1 MDMTFSKEY
10 TEMKDEPCDPPPKET
25 VQNGRPSS
33 NPIITESYPESIKE
47 MSLKWQNEGRNG
59 LNVSK
64 LDMRMHSENET
75 GSRLSNLEERKLHI
89 ELSGMEEKKL
99 QIDEEGNRPKL
110 IEDEDRYQLPDTQN
124 HELRN
129 SENSN
134 LHSASSS
141 QDNRNLASPIH
152 SPANEGRGMRLSNVP
167 IPVHLHLDR
176 HHRQEHLVGEP
187 QLHVQEMSSTV
198 SSPVPGPKASPVNN
212 NLKCLVCGDKSSGIH
227 YGVLACEGCKGFFR
241 RALQDVGD
249 PARKKCFYSKNCDI
263 TILTRNR
270 CQYCRLQKCLALGM
284 SRSAA
289 KLGRRSRKMRDLIR
303 SIEDKQTEQALHGLL
318 SLNTDQESR
327 QIIDGLDSNG
337 VNINRQ
343 EINQLSVAALQ
354 LLLKQRAEC
363 GPNYPRQR
371 HMPTPPRHDSP
382 KLDGHLISHAPHGQ
396 LSPHDNDQ
404 PLDLSDES
412 NLSTNQDPQL
422 SAIRTSLPLN
432 LITTAS
438 RAQVMGSILNMQ
450 SQLPFH
456 LPPSPLAIK
465 TEDGH
470 IDDRR
475 SEFLPMFDPALI
487 AASRNS
493 PSSFTTQSIVA
504 QQLAVQ
510 QQLAA
515 ARHLIVQQQLAQANG
530 SNAINSSFSNLPVN
544 HSLMSSAASMS
555 VNSNHGHEESDNQ
568 DANETR
574 CSNSPSSKSVIVQHT
589 SLDLRKVIKEEES
602 IKHSRSPIKKRPYVP
617 SNPDNRDEK
626 SEVAYKH
633 SRLSTDSSSSSR
645 SYSSEGQPVSTSDRS
660 PNSTPYTAVPV
671 SSAHMNFHAAHSP
684 LNRHLEDISQRGSPQ
699 SFYQREAIHA
709 EYSRVVSPEYQS
721 MASSEKVKGS
731 QGDHHTAVVAPIVQ
745 NRYTSQIS
753 REEEARLTVPL
764 LTYKIHDSFYTT
776 FTFLKPRL
784 EEMHYKLRNYQG
796 SESMDGII
804 NRLVSEHMDKS
815 SSFQA
820 LDGRPLKSGE
830 VCWNSFQSLLNKS
843 IQDVINF
850 AKKIPG
856 FTNLDQEDQ
865 ISLIKGGCFEVA
877 CVVHAQFIDADSNTI
892 FLDGHNA
899 LVKREDMKRGFPLGE
914 HFVELMFNLCIRFN
928 TFKLGDAEKAL
939 FSALV
944 LISPDRQG
952 LKNREKVSKLQELM
966 IQALQSQVTATHPDE
981 SGLFP
986 RLLMSISSLREL
998 GVEHRRMLGSLKG
1011 QISFAHDLYAETFD
1025 LLS

>member
-1 MDMTFSKEY
+1 MMDENTLSDTADKLP
-10 TEMKDEPCDPPPKET
+10 TMKDGPCSPPVEKNHL
-25 VQNGRPSS
+25 NGRRSS
-33 NPIITESYPESIKE
+33 SPLRDRFPNTIKE
-47 MSLKWQNEGRNG
+47 MSLKWHTEGRNG
-59 LNVSK
+59 LNATK
-64 LDMRMHSENET
+64 LDSNMRRQSETE
-75 GSRLSNLEERKLHI
+75 SEELANLEERKLQI
-89 ELSGMEEKKL
+89 ELCGMEERKL
-99 QIDEEGNRPKL
+99 QIDEEGNRPKVL
-110 IEDEDRYQLPDTQN
+110 EEEDRYQLPDTQS
-124 HELRN
+124 HELNN
-129 SENSN
+129 SENRDIHITS
-134 LHSASSS
+134 SAH
-141 QDNRNLASPIH
+141 DINNMHSPIR
-152 SPANEGRGMRLSNVP
+152 SAASEGPGMRLSDLP
-167 IPVHLHLDR
+167 IPLHLQLDR
-176 HHRQEHLVGEP
+176 QRQEQLVGEP

-198 SSPVPGPKASPVNN
+198 SSPVPGPKASPVSN

-249 PARKKCFYSKNCDI
+249 PARKKCFYNKNCDI

-318 SLNTDQESR
+318 SLNSDNETP
-327 QIIDGLDSNG
+327 QIIHGLNANG
-337 VNINRQ
+337 VDINRQ

-354 LLLKQRAEC
+354 MLLKQRAEC

-382 KLDGHLISHAPHGQ
+382 KLEAPHPSHAPHTH
-396 LSPHDNDQ
+396 LTNIDNDQ

-412 NLSTNQDPQL
+412 NLSANQDPQL

-432 LITTAS
+432 LISTSS
-438 RAQVMGSILNMQ
+438 RAQVMSSILNMQ

-456 LPPSPLAIK
+456 LPPSPLAVK
-465 TEDGH
+465 MEDG
-470 IDDRR
+470 IIEDRR
-475 SEFLPMFDPALI
+475 SPYLPMFDPAVI
-487 AASRNS
+487 AATRSS
-493 PSSFTTQSIVA
+493 PSSLTQQSIIA

-515 ARHLIVQQQLAQANG
+515 ARHMMVQHQLATTG
-530 SNAINSSFSNLPVN
+530 STTFTNLPS
-544 HSLMSSAASMS
+544 SLMSSAAMMS
-555 VNSNHGHEESDNQ
+555 AEGDNEMDQ
-568 DANETR
+568 NTNDR
-574 CSNSPSSKSVIVQHT
+574 SSNSPSSKSVIVQHT

-617 SNPDNRDEK
+617 STS
-626 SEVAYKH
+626 SECRVDDPEVVYKH

-645 SYSSEGQPVSTSDRS
+645 SYASDGRPVSVSDRS
-660 PNSTPYTAVPV
+660 PSATPYTAVPMSSDHMV
-671 SSAHMNFHAAHSP
+671 SNYHAAHSSTHRNVDHASP
-684 LNRHLEDISQRGSPQ
+684 RASSPSVYHREVVQTEYNRVS
-699 SFYQREAIHA
+699 
-709 EYSRVVSPEYQS
+709 SPEYQS
-721 MASSEKVKGS
+721 MVNGEKLKNS
-731 QGDHHTAVVAPIVQ
+731 QSDHHTAVVAPIIQ
-745 NRYTSQIS
+745 NRYTPQLS
-753 REEEARLTVPL
+753 REDEARLTVPL
-764 LTYKIHDSFYTT
+764 LTYKIHESFYTT

-815 SSFQA
+815 NSFQA

-830 VCWNSFQSLLNKS
+830 VCWNAFQSLLNKS

-877 CVVHAQFIDADSNTI
+877 CVVHAQFIDAESNTI
-892 FLDGHNA
+892 FLEGHNT
-899 LVKREDMKRGFPLGE
+899 LVKRDDMKCGFPLGE

-928 TFKLGDAEKAL
+928 TFKLEDPEKAL

-952 LKNREKVSKLQELM
+952 LKNREKVSKLQELL